1 MNHPI
6 LRINE
11 HTVSVGKSKRSI
23 AKIVFKKILDRAYK
37 QSLSWLDQI
46 FRFVVCIMCI
56 LVGEGGVER
65 ARVHGGG
72 YFTGAHVGP
81 CAEYCRGI
89 EPFGSCSTILRGLN
103 PWPRFISA
111 PAWTMM
117 RSLTPALHPQIF

>member
-56 LVGEGGVER
+56 LVGEGGGGRGRGCVVVVLGILLGPMWV
-65 ARVHGGG
+65 RVQN
-72 YFTGAHVGP
+72 T
-81 CAEYCRGI
+81 AEELSRLAAAQQ
-89 EPFGSCSTILRGLN
+89 F
-103 PWPRFISA
+103 
-111 PAWTMM
+111 
-117 RSLTPALHPQIF
+117 